1 MPNSHQFPSIL
12 LKVIWVIS
20 RRLYLRSHWSLALQ
34 ICRSSSCRSH
44 LLLHLFVCLQDVLD
58 LFTFLRHDTH
68 CSGWVDLVI
77 TIYHN
82 ISPCFKNCKPW
93 TLAYIFNQTQINSR
107 YIASASQKVQKS
119 ESQPMAQ
126 IPRIIEQQPTH
137 NCQGLK
143 GLAYIASPPCTT
155 WRTETFRAYS
165 CTFICTSILSLIC
178 STTQR
183 VMLKQWRFILLHCVS
198 CVEVDGSSPDC
209 AWQVLTMP

>member
-44 LLLHLFVCLQDVLD
+44 LLLHLLLHLFVCLQDVLD

-82 ISPCFKNCKPW
+82 ISLCFKNCKPW

-107 YIASASQKVQKS
+107 YIASASQKSS
-119 ESQPMAQ
+119 EIRESADGSNPKTISHKMLRLVGRMKPAHKNH
-126 IPRIIEQQPTH
+126 RATAKH

-143 GLAYIASPPCTT
+143 EAESSMNGRRKNT
-155 WRTETFRAYS
+155 
-165 CTFICTSILSLIC
+165 CTSF
-178 STTQR
+178 R
-183 VMLKQWRFILLHCVS
+183 
-198 CVEVDGSSPDC
+198 
-209 AWQVLTMP
+209 